1 MAIVKKVP
9 ESYEN
14 LQEAVYEETISIED
28 KSIFTISQIDSK
40 IAKLEER
47 IADLKKTK
55 AYENLQEAVT
65 ALALD

>member
-55 AYENLQEAVT
+55 AT